1 VTARLQRFVFEG
13 DLVQGHA
20 VLEVLQRHAQ
30 DSEGDVTDPHTGRPM
45 GLMGPKQIL
54 DTVSTALDW
63 TGTARRPGMGWGG
76 ETVSSGACDGRDARR
91 RRTTHNANPLA
102 RDCGLK

>member
-1 VTARLQRFVFEG
+1 MTARLQRFVFEG

-63 TGTARRPGMGWGG
+63 TGTARRPGVVVGG
-76 ETVSSGACDGRDARR
+76 
-91 RRTTHNANPLA
+91 
-102 RDCGLK
+102 